1 MTLRRRAR
9 ASIWPIHVPAR
20 EPEIP
25 GAGRRVP
32 GHAGTF
38 TVKKQAFFLIMIAAT
53 AVAQPA
59 LARDVM
65 PAVAKLDAMMERQM
79 PAIVREEKIGGIG
92 IAVIRDGRIV
102 WSGHYGEQSQGVPV
116 TEDTAFNT
124 ASIAKTIT
132 AETLLALAAAGKI
145 DLDEPIAGLVR
156 SPDIDRDPRY
166 MLLTT
171 RILLSHRSGLRNW
184 PDEYADR
191 KLAFDWA
198 PGARYRYSGAGVELA
213 ARYAEAKTG
222 EKLRVLA
229 GAMLF
234 KPWRLDN
241 MAVGELPA
249 WTDGRLAMPV
259 DADGKY
265 LDVGKIYPGLR
276 EGTGIGAAFDLI
288 TTTGAYGGFLER
300 LIAESSKRSQ
310 ARATRESVLTP
321 LAGDPAYDCSRRY
334 THRCPDRYG
343 YSFGWQV
350 HRYGRHTVLHHTG
363 NDEGET
369 DLVYFSPDRRTGA
382 AIFVNGANGW
392 VAIVRA
398 LEIIGDEPE
407 LAGYYRGLL
416 AKRLACRPDSMT
428 EGAPADHAA
437 GLSASVSHG
446 D

>member
-1 MTLRRRAR
+1 M
-9 ASIWPIHVPAR
+9 
-20 EPEIP
+20 
-25 GAGRRVP
+25 
-32 GHAGTF
+32 
-38 TVKKQAFFLIMIAAT
+38 KKQAFFLIMLAAM
-53 AVAQPA
+53 AVVQPA
-59 LARDVM
+59 LARDVT
-65 PAVAKLDAMMERQM
+65 PVVAKLDAMMERQM

-102 WSGHYGEQSQGVPV
+102 WSGHYGEQSPGVPV
-116 TEDTAFNT
+116 TEYTAFNT
-124 ASIAKTIT
+124 ASIAKTVT

-166 MLLTT
+166 RLLTA

-184 PDEYADR
+184 PDDYSDG

-222 EKLRVLA
+222 KNLRALA

-234 KPWRLDN
+234 QPWHLGN
-241 MAVGELPA
+241 IAIGELPA

-259 DADGKY
+259 DAKGRY
-265 LDVGKIYPGLR
+265 LDVGNIYPGLR

-288 TTTGAYGGFLER
+288 TTASAYGAFLER
-300 LIAESSKRSQ
+300 LIAASAKPSKTL
-310 ARATRESVLTP
+310 ATREAILTP
-321 LAGDPAYDCSRRY
+321 LAGDPVYDCSRKY
-334 THRCPDRYG
+334 TRRCPDRFG

-350 HRYGRHTVLHHTG
+350 HRYGRHRVLHHTG

-416 AKRLACRPDSMT
+416 AKRLARRPDPMT
-428 EGAPADHAA
+428 EGAPAGHAA
-437 GLSASVSHG
+437 DLSASVSQG